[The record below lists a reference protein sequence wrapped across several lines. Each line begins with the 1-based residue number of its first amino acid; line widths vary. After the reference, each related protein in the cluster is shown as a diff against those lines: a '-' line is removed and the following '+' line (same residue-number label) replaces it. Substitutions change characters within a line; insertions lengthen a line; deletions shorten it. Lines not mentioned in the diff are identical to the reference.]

1 LDELWP
7 CAEDGRAAP
16 DSIAAYRRA
25 IALEPTLGEAY
36 WSLANLKTFTFSNAD
51 VMAMRAA
58 LARGD
63 LADEDKLHFEFSL
76 GKALEDAASYEQSF
90 AHYARGNTLR
100 HALAPL

>member
-1 LDELWP
+1 MSYGHALKT
-7 CAEDGRAAP
+7 AGRRP

-51 VMAMRAA
+51 VAAMRAA

-63 LADEDKLHFEFSL
+63 SDR
-76 GKALEDAASYEQSF
+76 
-90 AHYARGNTLR
+90 RG
-100 HALAPL
+100 